1 MAYFIDLLTGA
12 FMPPDR
18 PPDTMPNPGP
28 DTKPEASPDTMPNDQ
43 PPERPTEPPPDTMP
57 KASPD
62 DKSETSPN
70 DKSEVSPDS
79 WQTLFIAALRQTG
92 NVSEAAREAGQR
104 RSAVYTQRRNCPVFA
119 ADWEDAIE
127 EAADR
132 LELTAVRRALD
143 GTPEARFF
151 GGEMVGS
158 INRYSDRLLMFL
170 LQARRPWQFDS
181 RFRGKVPAIEED
193 DNRIRAEIER
203 KMARLADGLASSETS
218 GISDGS
224 EPD

>member
-1 MAYFIDLLTGA
+1 
-12 FMPPDR
+12 MPPDR
-18 PPDTMPNPGP
+18 PPDN
-28 DTKPEASPDTMPNDQ
+28 MPNDRPPERPPERPNDR
-43 PPERPTEPPPDTMP
+43 PPERPTEPPPD
-57 KASPD
+57 
-62 DKSETSPN
+62 DKSEA
-70 DKSEVSPDS
+70 SPDS

>member
-1 MAYFIDLLTGA
+1 
-12 FMPPDR
+12 
-18 PPDTMPNPGP
+18 
-28 DTKPEASPDTMPNDQ
+28 
-43 PPERPTEPPPDTMP
+43 MP

-62 DKSETSPN
+62 DKLEA
-70 DKSEVSPDS
+70 SPDS